1 MHRAE
6 YFARFKWNEELEHLY
21 LCIYANYKNE
31 VTEVYNEYEDG
42 KTRIRCI
49 YPTMYAGYLFAPI
62 GKKQHITYYQEW
74 YEDGEW
80 SDYEKYKINMFIKE
94 ENINWNMPREF
105 EKQNWFFVQ
114 KFMNLRCKNPF
125 EFIRLI
131 KNYKKHPLEVEV
143 LVERQ
148 QISLALSEML
158 WKLSKSKQ
166 KEVINFIK
174 SNFMHEDM
182 KLKTILTAL
191 KNNLRYIEAE
201 EFLYKKGKLKIDFPE
216 YCYCQKNNILLSE
229 YENHKQMLKEYGKTL
244 VIDYDDKYW
253 KFPSDFRKIHQM
265 LIEKVDKYEKDLK
278 EKERKKLN
286 RKLEKISSNYPKINI
301 NDYDVYVPSNYED
314 IDLQAKELH
323 QCLIS
328 CRYYK
333 KMADKKCVLIFIRQ
347 KESAVAT
354 AEIDMNKKIIQ
365 FYMNQS
371 KNERLPTPEV
381 EAVLNKYLDNIVIK
395 SKKEV
400 KKCYEKKR

>member
-1 MHRAE
+1 
-6 YFARFKWNEELEHLY
+6 
-21 LCIYANYKNE
+21 
-31 VTEVYNEYEDG
+31 
-42 KTRIRCI
+42 
-49 YPTMYAGYLFAPI
+49 MYAGYLFAPI
-62 GKKQHITYYQEW
+62 GEKQHITYYQEW

-105 EKQNWFFVQ
+105 EKRNWFFVQ
-114 KFMNLRCKNPF
+114 KFMKLNNKNPF

-131 KNYKKHPLEVEV
+131 KNYTKHPSEVEA
-143 LVERQ
+143 LLERQ
-148 QISLALSEML
+148 QVRLALSEML
-158 WKLSKSKQ
+158 WKLSKAKQ

-174 SNFMHEDM
+174 SNFMCEDM
-182 KLKTILTAL
+182 KIKTILTAL

-201 EFLYKKGKLKIDFPE
+201 EFLYKKGNLKIDFHD
-216 YCYCQKNNILLSE
+216 YCYCRKNNILLTE
-229 YENHKQMLKEYGKTL
+229 YANHKQMLKEYGKTL

-253 KFPSDFRKIHQM
+253 KFPSDFRKIHQI

-323 QCLIS
+323 QCLIF
-328 CRYYK
+328 CRYYT

-395 SKKEV
+395 SNKEV
-400 KKCYEKKR
+400 KYANN